1 MLLLDVWTIMVASMI
16 SQRDE
21 NVKKEILEAA
31 KRAFQI
37 WGLNKT
43 TMEDIAR
50 EANKGKSTLYN
61 YYDSKEE
68 IFESLAMQELA
79 QILRAAKDAVAGN
92 SSAKEKLR
100 GYITTVLVEIK
111 KTASIYSL
119 IHGDLRGKKEFLNR
133 VTRQIDKYEGMI
145 ILDIL
150 EEGMKAGEFANL
162 NEANKAKA
170 AEVLVGIIRGLELYL
185 FIEIDD
191 MEKLDIATMFIS
203 NGI

>member
-1 MLLLDVWTIMVASMI
+1 MVASMI

>member
-1 MLLLDVWTIMVASMI
+1 MVASMI

-119 IHGDLRGKKEFLNR
+119 IHGDLKGKKEFLNR